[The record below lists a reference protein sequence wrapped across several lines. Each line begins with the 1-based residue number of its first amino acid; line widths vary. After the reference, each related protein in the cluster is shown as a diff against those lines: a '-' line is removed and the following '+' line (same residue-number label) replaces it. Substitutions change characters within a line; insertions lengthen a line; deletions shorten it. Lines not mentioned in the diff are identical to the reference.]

1 MLACAALPRAR
12 ANARRAAPGWGSRAA
27 ALLPREKR
35 LPADRARRPTGAR
48 PVDLIAHPP
57 DGRRTFFKGETQRS
71 NAFAFGDFISSD
83 WSRACQRGRVLS
95 TDWPMRGRQSCI
107 AAGRGRRRIPPAG
120 RVLLPE
126 TPPGF
131 LPMSASQPLVQ
142 SPLSAPASAL
152 AVAVALAVLYVVWGS
167 TYLGIRFALEG
178 GWPPLLMAGIR
189 FLAAGSVLFTV
200 LRLRGVPMPTRRQ
213 WRNSAFMGAL
223 MLGLGNGMVC
233 IAEQSVSSGL
243 ARSEERRVGKECVS
257 TCRSRWSP

>member
-1 MLACAALPRAR
+1 MFF
-12 ANARRAAPGWGSRAA
+12 
-27 ALLPREKR
+27 
-35 LPADRARRPTGAR
+35 
-48 PVDLIAHPP
+48 
-57 DGRRTFFKGETQRS
+57 FFKQKTAYEMRISDWSSDVCSSDLKTQRS
-71 NAFAFGDFISSD
+71 SAFAFDDFISSD

-189 FLAAGSVLFTV
+189 
-200 LRLRGVPMPTRRQ
+200 
-213 WRNSAFMGAL
+213 
-223 MLGLGNGMVC
+223 
-233 IAEQSVSSGL
+233 
-243 ARSEERRVGKECVS
+243 SEEHTSELQSLMRISSAVFCLKNKKNKL
-257 TCRSRWSP
+257 TQNNT